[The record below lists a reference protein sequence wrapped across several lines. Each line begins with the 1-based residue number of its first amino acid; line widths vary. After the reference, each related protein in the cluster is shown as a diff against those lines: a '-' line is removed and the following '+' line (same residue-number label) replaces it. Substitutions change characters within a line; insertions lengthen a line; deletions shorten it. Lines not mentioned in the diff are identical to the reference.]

1 MFNEKVD
8 QRIRR
13 SAKGGLNEK
22 RYSILTFV
30 VAALLGLTGVAAAAA
45 EKPITLTMG
54 TVIAKDSVEGESSS
68 KFAELVEKKTGGKL
82 VVNVYHG
89 SQLGNQPAII
99 QGVMAGSIDLM
110 PIWYEHAGTW
120 VKDYKILGFSYVFRD
135 RDHFTKFL
143 ASDLHKNMQ
152 AQLREKWGV
161 RILVTNWNLLYKVL
175 ISKEPIR
182 SLADLRGKKVRVAE
196 INTIMHSWK
205 ALDAVPVPT
214 AWAEAY
220 LALRQGLV
228 DAVDVPISLLYVSK
242 LWEVAKYATITDH
255 VQQNQAVMMNEKRF
269 QSLSAEHQRAILDAA
284 REAGDYYTSIG
295 KARTEVEVEKLK
307 KAGVKFIQIE
317 LKPWREKSIPAALKL
332 EATGAW
338 GKGLL
343 EEIQRLE

>member
-1 MFNEKVD
+1 MNTHSMATLVM
-8 QRIRR
+8 
-13 SAKGGLNEK
+13 
-22 RYSILTFV
+22 
-30 VAALLGLTGVAAAAA
+30 AAVLGLTVVTAAAA

-82 VVNVYHG
+82 AVNVYHG

-99 QGVMAGSIDLM
+99 QGVMAGSIDLI

-120 VKDYKILGFSYVFRD
+120 VKDYKIIGFSYVFRD
-135 RDHFTKFL
+135 RDHFGRFL
-143 ASDLHKNMQ
+143 ASDLHKDMQ

-161 RILVTNWNLLYKVL
+161 RILATNWNLLYKVL
-175 ISKEPIR
+175 ISTKPIR

-196 INTIMHSWK
+196 IDTVMRSWE
-205 ALDAVPVPT
+205 ALEAVPVPT

-228 DAVDVPISLLYVSK
+228 DAVDVPISLLHVSK

-269 QSLSAEHQRAILDAA
+269 QGLPAEHQRAILDAA
-284 REAGDYYTSIG
+284 REAGDHYTSIG
-295 KARTEVEVEKLK
+295 KARAQAEVEKLK
-307 KAGVKFIQIE
+307 KAGVEFIQVD

-332 EATGAW
+332 EASGAW
-338 GKGLL
+338 PKGLF
-343 EEIQRLE
+343 EGIQKIQ